1 MIEIKTTEQTQSF
14 AISTRLLMQEALRK
28 GYTLYYFPASPSGGT
43 GVTRAVKGGK
53 ELFFKSTCSIAAP
66 FIGYTAADDKVQ
78 TYSLLASYGISMPY
92 TQVLSPQDS
101 ADTSLLKRFESLVVK
116 PTDTNHGDGITVGI
130 TTKDQLVRAIGY
142 ARAAGGAGD
151 VLIQE
156 QVYGTEYR
164 FLVVEGRVAAVAYRR
179 PPFIV
184 GDGHLTVLELIEQKN
199 EDPRRGDGHSSE
211 LTRISLDDVRHH
223 KGEEFLRSI
232 PGKGEEVN
240 VLETSNLSRG
250 GESVD
255 CTDRASKALKKLAI
269 EAAQKCFLQIAGVD
283 IITRDIEAETDEGSY
298 VIEVNVGPGL
308 RMHQFPSFGT
318 SRDVAKTVFRSFEK
332 TARPVGK
339 VIRKIGRTE
348 PIELTDLFDGKVLA
362 RIDTGATTSSLWASD
377 IKETEDG
384 LEFCM
389 FDPSSPDYTGERI
402 TVKDYGLRAVSS
414 SMGHV
419 QTRYQIRTRLKIKG
433 KRKWARFTLAD
444 RSTQVYPVLIGRNV
458 LRNSFVVDVMDGRP
472 DRKAER
478 MKRSE
483 LDAFIQMRNEEY
495 KV

>member
-1 MIEIKTTEQTQSF
+1 MIEIKTIQETESF

-28 GYTLYYFPASPSGGT
+28 KYTLYYFPSSPSGGT
-43 GVTRAVKGGK
+43 GVTRAVKDGK

-66 FIGYTAADDKVQ
+66 FIGYSAADDKVQ

-92 TQVLSPQDS
+92 TQVLSVDDPI
-101 ADTSLLKRFESLVVK
+101 DTSLLRRFESLVVK

-130 TTKDQLVRAIGY
+130 TTKEQLGRAVEY
-142 ARAAGGAGD
+142 ARSAGVTGD
-151 VLIQE
+151 TLIQE

-164 FLVVEGRVAAVAYRR
+164 FLVVEGRVVAVAYRR
-179 PPFIV
+179 PPFVI
-184 GDGHLTVLELIEQKN
+184 GDGRLTVLELIEKKN
-199 EDPRRGDGHSSE
+199 QDPRRGEGHSAE
-211 LTRISLDDVRHH
+211 LTLIAIDDVRRH
-223 KGEEFLRSI
+223 KGEQFLAMI
-232 PGKGEEVN
+232 PEKNHEVN

-255 CTDRASKALKKLAI
+255 CTDIASRTLKRLAV
-269 EAAQKCFLQIAGVD
+269 EAANKCFLQIAGVD
-283 IITRDIEAETDEGSY
+283 IITRDVEAETDEGSY

-308 RMHQFPSFGT
+308 RMHQFPSSGEP
-318 SRDVAKTVFRSFEK
+318 RDVARVIFRSMEK
-332 TARPVGK
+332 TARPVDR
-339 VIRKIGRTE
+339 VIRKVGRTE
-348 PIELTDLFDGKVLA
+348 SIGLPDLFEGRVLA

-377 IKETEDG
+377 IRETDQG
-384 LEFCM
+384 LEFSL
-389 FDPSSPDYTGERI
+389 FDPSSPDYTGKRI
-402 TVKDYGLRAVSS
+402 VVADYGLRVVSS

-433 KRKWARFTLAD
+433 RRKLARFTLAD

-458 LRNSFVVDVMDGRP
+458 LRNSFVVDVMEGRP

-478 MKRSE
+478 NKRAE

-495 KV
+495 K